1 MRFYP
6 FPQPSSSPH
15 VDIEEDDQ
23 AGGEVPEDPN
33 HQEHGVDE
41 GQGDQGLIVD
51 MAAAWHSFHI

>member
-33 HQEHGVDE
+33 HQEHGVDD

-51 MAAAWHSFHI
+51 MAAA